1 MCACDEKYPYFWSG
15 QSVVISRQCI
25 RKGAHLIL
33 GAIRGLLIEQAEIL
47 KMTYGV
53 QFIVNCSGLGS
64 VELAGDNE
72 MFPVRGTH

>member
-1 MCACDEKYPYFWSG
+1 M
-15 QSVVISRQCI
+15 

-33 GAIRGLLIEQAEIL
+33 GAIRGLLIEQVEIL